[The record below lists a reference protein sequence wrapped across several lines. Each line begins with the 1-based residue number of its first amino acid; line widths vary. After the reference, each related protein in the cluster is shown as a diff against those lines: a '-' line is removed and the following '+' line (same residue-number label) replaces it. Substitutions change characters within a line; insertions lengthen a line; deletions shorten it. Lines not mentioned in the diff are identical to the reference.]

1 MDNNKLPPIL
11 PITLLLCLGIVAGRV
26 WLPLVGMHSPIVCAI
41 ATFVVM
47 AAGLLTMRNTL
58 MVNIIAPMTAFC
70 LGCMLI
76 TLADN
81 TTTVIA
87 DMMPT
92 EPLTPLRQQ
101 LSRVFALY
109 SMDSDINSIVAAMT
123 LGERGGISSELKE
136 AYYASGVGHIF
147 ALSGMHLGIIYG
159 IISMILPTRR
169 WRKLSAVVLLISMW
183 AFVML
188 VGAHASVM
196 RAAVMLSIYTLCQ
209 MADRTEHNVV
219 SVLCFTII
227 VLLTLRAQWLFDVGF
242 QMSCMAMAGIL
253 TLMTPLTRLYPK
265 RLLPHYEMPLWKRL
279 PLKGL
284 YAVWG
289 LIALSLAAQTG
300 VIPLTLHY
308 FGRLSTYFIAS
319 NLIVSP
325 LCIAIIALAIALL
338 AVHSISMWTAFL
350 SPMASWIA
358 TALQYCVGIQND
370 AMKWVS
376 LLPYSHID
384 NLKINTAQTVV
395 LYVMIIAIIALIKHL
410 HRNIT
415 LFKEGV

>member
-1 MDNNKLPPIL
+1 MKSNSLPPLL
-11 PITLLLCLGIVAGRV
+11 PITLSLCLGIVAGRV
-26 WLPLVGMHSPIVCAI
+26 WLPMMGIDTPMYCAI
-41 ATFVVM
+41 VTFAVM
-47 AAGLLTMRNTL
+47 TIGLLTLRSTT
-58 MVNIIAPMTAFC
+58 MVNIMAPLTSFC
-70 LGCMLI
+70 LGCLLI

-87 DMMPT
+87 DLMPT
-92 EPLTPLRQQ
+92 EGLTPLRRQ

-109 SMDSDINSIVAAMT
+109 SMDNDINSIVAAMT
-123 LGERGGISSELKE
+123 LGERSGISGELKE
-136 AYYASGVGHIF
+136 AYYASGAGHIF

-159 IISMILPTRR
+159 IISMLLPTRR
-169 WRKLSAVVLLISMW
+169 WSKLSAVVLLVSMW
-183 AFVML
+183 AFVLL

-209 MADRTEHNVV
+209 MADRTEHNAI
-219 SVLCFTII
+219 SVLCFTVI

-253 TLMTPLTRLYPK
+253 TLMGPLTRLYPQGL
-265 RLLPHYEMPLWKRL
+265 RPHYAMPLWKRL

-308 FGRLSTYFIAS
+308 FGRLSTFFILA

-325 LCIAIIALAIALL
+325 LCIAIIGLAIALL
-338 AVHSISMWTAFL
+338 AVHSIGMLTAL
-350 SPMASWIA
+350 VTPIATWIA

-384 NLKINTAQTVV
+384 NIRINTAQTVV
-395 LYVMIIAIIALIKHL
+395 LYILIIAVIALIKRL